1 MDSSNGASAP
11 PEGVHAFDF
20 LAGRW
25 RVRHRKLRRRLAGC
39 TDWDEFNGTLECR
52 PVLGGLGN
60 VDENV
65 IEDPSGTYQA
75 LALRLFDPA
84 SGLWSIWWV
93 DGRRGLLEPPVH
105 GRFEQGVGHFA
116 GEDRLDGRPI
126 HIRFFWSG
134 AGTDRPR
141 WEQAFSADGGA
152 EWETNW
158 IMQLERAE

>member
-1 MDSSNGASAP
+1 MDSLHGSSGA
-11 PEGVHAFDF
+11 HAFDF

-39 TDWDEFNGTLECR
+39 TDWDEFVGTLVCR

-60 VDENV
+60 IDENV

-84 SGLWSIWWV
+84 LGLWSIWWV
-93 DGRRGLLEPPVH
+93 DGRRSLLEPPVH
-105 GRFEQGVGHFA
+105 GRFEEGVGRFT

-126 HIRFFWSG
+126 RVRFLWSG
-134 AGTDRPR
+134 AATGRPR
-141 WEQAFSADGGA
+141 WEQAFSADGGV
-152 EWETNW
+152 EWEINW